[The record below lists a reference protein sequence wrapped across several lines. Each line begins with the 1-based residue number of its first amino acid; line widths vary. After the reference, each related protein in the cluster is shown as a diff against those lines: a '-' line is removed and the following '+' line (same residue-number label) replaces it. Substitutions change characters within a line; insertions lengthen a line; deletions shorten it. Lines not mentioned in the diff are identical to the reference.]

1 MRATGVK
8 RRRFLWMEPVRRNV
22 QTFSQ
27 DPAFPFRRSSS
38 NLAAVS
44 EDATEDDGPLLGRM
58 AVAGCIGF
66 AVAVGAAGLAVM
78 EPLAALATGVLA
90 LMMALITLID
100 LRHFIIPD
108 VLSFPAVPLGAMA
121 NIMVFHPGDWM
132 AGLTE
137 SLLGAVIA
145 GGSFYLLRAL
155 WFRLR
160 GFEGLGLGDVKLA
173 AVAGAWLSLALLAP
187 ACLAAAL
194 AGLAGVLVAALRP
207 GRKLAMTDEI
217 PFGSFIAPV
226 ILGFWVWRVL
236 EAGSFW

>member
-1 MRATGVK
+1 MR
-8 RRRFLWMEPVRRNV
+8 
-22 QTFSQ
+22 
-27 DPAFPFRRSSS
+27 SS
-38 NLAAVS
+38 NLASVK
-44 EDATEDDGPLLGRM
+44 DDLTEDDGPLLGRM
-58 AVAGCIGF
+58 AIAGCIGF
-66 AVAVGAAGLAVM
+66 AIVLAAASLAVM
-78 EPLAALATGVLA
+78 PPLAALATGVLA
-90 LMMALITLID
+90 LLMALITLTD

-108 VLSFPAVPLGAMA
+108 VLSFPAVPLGVLA
-121 NIMVFHPGDWM
+121 NILVFHGGDWM

-145 GGSFYLLRAL
+145 GGSFYLLRAM

-160 GFEGLGLGDVKLA
+160 GFDGLGLGDVKLA
-173 AVAGAWLSLALLAP
+173 AVAGAWLGPHLLAP

-194 AGLAGVLVAALRP
+194 AGLGGVLVAALRP